1 MNKLHFVLSRQVT
14 FNMRIVW
21 SKRKDQ
27 KREKSL
33 HKVQRRKGEIYVYQ
47 LHFFPLETQFLLYDH
62 TLFWARS
69 WSF

>member
-27 KREKSL
+27 KKEKSL

-47 LHFFPLETQFLLYDH
+47 LHFFP
-62 TLFWARS
+62 
-69 WSF
+69 